1 MQDTPGR
8 GETQRR
14 PTSTS
19 RYNRG
24 AVIYDTAVFLCAI
37 AAGAVAAISGFG
49 IGSLLTPLLAIQA
62 GTKTAVAAVSIP
74 HLIGTG
80 IRFWRLRRSLDR
92 GVLWRFGLTSAAGGL
107 AGAMLNA
114 RAPSGRLTVVLG
126 SLLVFAGAAQISG
139 QSQRWRFHGS
149 VAWLAGAVSGL
160 FGGLVGNQGGI
171 RSAALLGFDLPKERF
186 VATATAI
193 ALFVDAARM
202 PVYMAAQHA
211 EVAAI
216 WPLVLFATVGVV
228 CGTLAGEPVLA
239 RVPEQRFKQ
248 VVGVIV
254 LMLGIAILLRRSA

>member
-1 MQDTPGR
+1 MVF
-8 GETQRR
+8 QRR
-14 PTSTS
+14 EWGRCAST
-19 RYNRG
+19 YNRS
-24 AVIYDTAVFLCAI
+24 ALYDSAIFLCAI
-37 AAGAVAAISGFG
+37 VAGAVAAVSGFG

-74 HLIGTG
+74 HLIGTSM
-80 IRFWRLRRSLDR
+80 RFWRLRRSLDR
-92 GVLWRFGLTSAAGGL
+92 NVLWRFGLTSAAGGL
-107 AGAMLNA
+107 VGALLNA
-114 RAPSGRLTVVLG
+114 RATSGRLTVVLG

-149 VAWLAGAVSGL
+149 VAWIAGAVSGL

-202 PVYMAAQHA
+202 PVYMVAERAQ
-211 EVAAI
+211 VAAI
-216 WPLVLFATVGVV
+216 WPLVLLATAGVV
-228 CGTLAGEPVLA
+228 GGTLAGDRLLM

-254 LMLGIAILLRRSA
+254 LLLGIAILLRRSA